1 MKWCR
6 HIENIDDDRRD
17 AVKIPS
23 SQLRHGRGAPR
34 LLTLFQWA
42 RRAGLSTRH
51 NRGNPLA
58 KNLIK

>member
-1 MKWCR
+1 MKWSR
-6 HIENIDDDRRD
+6 RIYNIDDDRRD

-42 RRAGLSTRH
+42 RRAGLSAGH
-51 NRGNPLA
+51 NQGNLLA